1 MTEDA
6 KKAKAIIDEEFA
18 FEISLKKVNPALVEN
33 EMVNIA
39 MVGDQMKNH
48 QGISGKMFSNL
59 GANNVNIRA
68 IAQGASERNI
78 SIIIAKK
85 DTKKA
90 LNSLHEAFFEAN
102 VKELNLFV
110 VGVGNVGSKLME
122 QIHQQK
128 EYLQNIL
135 QLRIRVLRWQ
145 TAHHDVMIMV
155 LNLPIGE
162 DLAEETNNIDSFLIM
177 QKHSTYV
184 MVFLSITPQMKTLP
198 EYQRY
203 LEHNIGVVTVIKS
216 SRPVEQLPK
225 TKANFAKI
233 QQSFLV

>member
-1 MTEDA
+1 MRTEDA

-18 FEISLKKVNPALVEN
+18 FEISLKKVNPAVVEN

-39 MVGDQMKNH
+39 MVGDQMKSH

-135 QLRIRVLRWQ
+135 QLRIRVIVWQ
-145 TAHHDVMIMV
+145 THV
-155 LNLPIGE
+155 PCC
-162 DLAEETNNIDSFLIM
+162 
-177 QKHSTYV
+177 
-184 MVFLSITPQMKTLP
+184 
-198 EYQRY
+198 
-203 LEHNIGVVTVIKS
+203 
-216 SRPVEQLPK
+216 
-225 TKANFAKI
+225 
-233 QQSFLV
+233 